1 MLNRI
6 ILFPNRLG
14 QKLHGVEKSPIRIK
28 QFLSNNNDFHHI
40 NCRQRDTNMNLIKN
54 LKKLYTINSRIHI
67 PKVNI
72 GGDHS
77 MSIATVADSLNKYP
91 KLKVLWFDAHADIN
105 TRKSSY
111 SNNYHGM
118 PLSFLTGLDY
128 HKNLNFIKENLEM
141 HRIMYIGLRDLD
153 IYESKIII
161 NNNINRISVND
172 IRFNNTGSIN
182 KILNFVGNDPIHL
195 SFDVDVMDP
204 SVICSTGTAVNDG
217 LYFDETKRILDML
230 INKRIVNMDITELNL
245 DIGNN
250 NERFMSLNNTLNL
263 FENYIR

>member
-14 QKLHGVEKSPIRIK
+14 QKMHGVEKSPIRIK
-28 QFLSNNNDFHHI
+28 QFLSNDNDFHQI
-40 NCRQRDTNMNLIKN
+40 NCRQSDTNVNLIRN
-54 LKKLYTINSRIHI
+54 LQKLYTINSGIHV

-128 HKNLNFIKENLEM
+128 NKKFNFIKEKLSM
-141 HRIMYIGLRDLD
+141 DRIMYIGLRDLD
-153 IYESKIII
+153 FYEDKIIN

-172 IRFNNTGSIN
+172 IRFNNMDSIN

-204 SVICSTGTAVNDG
+204 SVICSTGTSVKDG

-250 NERFMSLNNTLNL
+250 NDKFMSLNNTLNL

>member
-14 QKLHGVEKSPIRIK
+14 QKIHGVEKSPIRIK
-28 QFLSNNNDFHHI
+28 QFLSNNNDFHQI
-40 NCRQRDTNMNLIKN
+40 NCRQSDTNVNLIKN
-54 LKKLYTINSRIHI
+54 LKNLYTVNSRIHI

-77 MSIATVADSLNKYP
+77 MSIATVADSLNKYA

-128 HKNLNFIKENLEM
+128 NKKFNFIKEKLSM
-141 HRIMYIGLRDLD
+141 DRIMYIGLRDLD
-153 IYESKIII
+153 FYEDKIIN

-172 IRFNNTGSIN
+172 IRFNNMDSIN

-204 SVICSTGTAVNDG
+204 SVICSTGTSVKEG

-250 NERFMSLNNTLNL
+250 NDKFMSLNNTLNL